1 MAIEIRPADPA
12 DASEFAQT
20 MGTVFAWEP
29 SDEGIERFKTNW
41 EPHRSQCAY
50 EDGTMV
56 ATLGTFSLDLTV
68 PGATIPVGGTTQ
80 VSVLPSHR
88 RQGLLRRLITA
99 HLTEVGERGE
109 AVAAL
114 WASESSIYGR
124 FGFGTA
130 STSLELN
137 IPTNYRAFHRL
148 APEPGPVELIPI
160 ESALDLLPPI
170 HAAIAAHWPGMFARQ
185 ERWWRT
191 RWFSD
196 LPSDRGGATALR
208 FAVTKAGDGYV
219 VYRQK
224 SNWDDGNAAG
234 KLIVLDLIAASPESW
249 SGLWS
254 FVLAHDLVSTV
265 EADLRSGQEPL
276 LNMLAAPRRASARPS
291 DGIWIRLN
299 NPPEALAA
307 RRYSV
312 EGELVIEAHDPLLGT
327 THTLLLQGGPEGAAC
342 NTTDRPPDLVL
353 DSEDLGSAYLGWSR
367 FRSLAR
373 QGRAGGDQQAL
384 ALADAMFGWD
394 PLPWC
399 PEIF

>member
-12 DASEFAQT
+12 EATAFART
-20 MGTVFAWEP
+20 MSTVFAWEP
-29 SDEGIERFKTNW
+29 SDEGIERFKTTW
-41 EPHRSQCAY
+41 EPQRSQCAY

-130 STSLELN
+130 STSLEMS

-148 APEPGPVELIPI
+148 APEPGPVDLV
-160 ESALDLLPPI
+160 SLDDGRNRLPPI
-170 HAAIAAHWPGMFARQ
+170 HAAIAGHWPGMFVRQ
-185 ERWWRT
+185 EKWWA

-196 LPSDRGGATALR
+196 LPSDRGGATAIR
-208 FAVTKAGDGYV
+208 IAIARAGDGYV
-219 VYRQK
+219 IYRQK
-224 SNWDDGNAAG
+224 SNWEEGNAAG

-249 SGLWS
+249 SGLWT
-254 FVLAHDLVSTV
+254 FVLSHDLVTH
-265 EADLRSGQEPL
+265 
-276 LNMLAAPRRASARPS
+276 RR
-291 DGIWIRLN
+291 
-299 NPPEALAA
+299 
-307 RRYSV
+307 
-312 EGELVIEAHDPLLGT
+312 
-327 THTLLLQGGPEGAAC
+327 C
-342 NTTDRPPDLVL
+342 
-353 DSEDLGSAYLGWSR
+353 
-367 FRSLAR
+367 
-373 QGRAGGDQQAL
+373 
-384 ALADAMFGWD
+384 
-394 PLPWC
+394 
-399 PEIF
+399 